1 MEDEAKL
8 RACWIEILR
17 QHVVWSLEGSAS
29 QRAGRDDTSNDS
41 LKALLD
47 GGPIA
52 LDKGDGQGDG
62 MGVLLMDGVS
72 MEVPGREVG
81 SMGSIASPPA
91 SVAAEVLNPAR
102 KGRH

>member
-8 RACWIEILR
+8 RACWMEILR
-17 QHVVWSLEGSAS
+17 QHVVCNLKGSVS
-29 QRAGRDDTSNDS
+29 RRARRDVTSNDS

-52 LDKGDGQGDG
+52 LDKGYGRRDG
-62 MGVLLMDGVS
+62 MGVLLMEGVS

-81 SMGSIASPPA
+81 SMGCIASPPA
-91 SVAAEVLNPAR
+91 SLAAEMLNPAR
-102 KGRH
+102 KGRQ